1 MKFEELLHIVG
12 SEPVFDTGLLLAG
25 NVDPDMVRK
34 QLSLWTKAG
43 KLYQLR
49 RGVYALAPPYQQSKP
64 HPFVLANHLARG
76 TYVSCQSALAY
87 YGLIPEYVPSVTSVT
102 TSRPRYWE
110 TPLGRFEYRHIKPQ
124 LFYGHRSEIVTP
136 GQSAMIA
143 GPEKALLDLVHLQ
156 PGGDAPEY
164 LRELRL
170 QNLEQL
176 DIDVLHRQAERVQSP
191 KLLRAARHIAELALA
206 ESEAYK
212 TL

>member
-25 NVDPDMVRK
+25 NVDPDLVRK

-43 KLYQLR
+43 KLHQLR
-49 RGVYALAPPYQQSKP
+49 RGVYVLAPPYQRSNP
-64 HPFVLANHLARG
+64 HPFVLANHLAHG

-87 YGLIPEYVPSVTSVT
+87 YGLIPEYVPAVTSVT
-102 TSRPRYWE
+102 TSRTGYWA
-110 TPLGRFEYRHIKPQ
+110 TPLGRFEYRHIKPE
-124 LFYGHRSEIVTP
+124 LFYGYRTEAVAV
-136 GQSAMIA
+136 GQTAMVA
-143 GPEKALLDLVHLQ
+143 GPEKALLDLVYLQ

-170 QNLEQL
+170 QNLAQV
-176 DIDVLHRQAERVQSP
+176 DTDVLHRQAMRGQSP
-191 KLLRAARHIAELALA
+191 KLLRAARHITELAHA
-206 ESEAYK
+206 ESEAYE